1 MNEMRFNQTI
11 RALSEDLEARL
22 INYLSNLQ
30 EKSKNLKNF
39 DAVNSLK
46 EIVDISMNIKSEWTN
61 SKCTSDFLEKLF
73 AQTSILKNLCS
84 GKMNDCVSL
93 YLSLSTSIL
102 NVKKFLDKL
111 LKDESVL
118 KIKCRRV
125 EERDRLQTNR
135 NPEEKDGCTSPRPL
149 TSVRERN
156 NSRER
161 KSNTRQPQVIDP
173 Y

>member
-11 RALSEDLEARL
+11 RSLSEDLEARL

-30 EKSKNLKNF
+30 EKSKNHKNF
-39 DAVNSLK
+39 DALNSLK
-46 EIVDISMNIKSEWTN
+46 EIVDISVNIKNEWSK
-61 SKCTSDFLEKLF
+61 SKCTSDYLEKLF

-135 NPEEKDGCTSPRPL
+135 NHEERMAVLLPVLLPL
-149 TSVRERN
+149 CGKETIVVNANQLLYSLR
-156 NSRER
+156 
-161 KSNTRQPQVIDP
+161 
-173 Y
+173 